1 MERSLQDSDIEEI
14 MERMVQEHGEENVR
28 FELKSKSGHDGTT
41 IPTTK
46 VRFLLYLNYVH
57 NFK

>member
-1 MERSLQDSDIEEI
+1 MERSLQDSDTEEI

-28 FELKSKSGHDGTT
+28 FELKAKSGHDGTT

-46 VRFLLYLNYVH
+46 VRFLLYLNYAY